1 MNIDIEKKTIHT
13 RYNCDQLCK
22 KWQYYEIQWAQLTV
36 INQNRKDND
45 KTMNIDK
52 NYVEP
57 W

>member
-45 KTMNIDK
+45 KMMNIDK